1 MSSALCRGVRQ
12 RCPERARVQYAG
24 FRPTNNCVKRRGV
37 GNAVMLTGNGGRPM
51 ADAQEERLLLATL
64 LGLRRAPGLRSTSG
78 QLPRV
83 ARTAAR
89 RAQGQGPLSG
99 PFGKAYCGV
108 RWWHRE
114 RDKID
119 KIILLAMAQCPVG
132 CGAFDFRGVLSPEGP
147 GSDTSS
153 GCLAQHRGPFSSRS
167 TTSEEAKVK
176 SEGKRTSSSSAG
188 PGAEDKRQ

>member
-1 MSSALCRGVRQ
+1 VVCGLG
-12 RCPERARVQYAG
+12 
-24 FRPTNNCVKRRGV
+24 RPCWFPWPMRTRRGRCSIF
-37 GNAVMLTGNGGRPM
+37 AVHP
-51 ADAQEERLLLATL
+51 A
-64 LGLRRAPGLRSTSG
+64 SG

-89 RAQGQGPLSG
+89 RAQGPLSG

-188 PGAEDKRQ
+188 PGAGRRQETIKREIQRCRDNHRTRNRRTVECVWSTSSQLGVWYSND

>member
-1 MSSALCRGVRQ
+1 MRALYDDEASHTPISRYEILVFWPPSCHPCSR
-12 RCPERARVQYAG
+12 EMAAG
-24 FRPTNNCVKRRGV
+24 PWQMRRRRGRCSV
-37 GNAVMLTGNGGRPM
+37 FAVHP
-51 ADAQEERLLLATL
+51 A
-64 LGLRRAPGLRSTSG
+64 SG

-89 RAQGQGPLSG
+89 RAQGPLSG

-153 GCLAQHRGPFSSRS
+153 GCLAQHRGPFSSKDQRQ
-167 TTSEEAKVK
+167 EAK
-176 SEGKRTSSSSAG
+176 R
-188 PGAEDKRQ
+188 